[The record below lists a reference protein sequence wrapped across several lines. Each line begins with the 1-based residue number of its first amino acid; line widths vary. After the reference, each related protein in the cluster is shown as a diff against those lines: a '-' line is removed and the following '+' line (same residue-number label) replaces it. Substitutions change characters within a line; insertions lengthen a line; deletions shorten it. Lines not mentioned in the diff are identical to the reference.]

1 MFVSAFKTDGP
12 PSDFH
17 GEKKETESRTPIAL
31 PPMVHVPPTNSMKCF
46 ALRNLV
52 LSVQDCRK
60 KKTVSSWSNS
70 VVVRYLVFIF
80 FRTGHWSVFLTL
92 SCFFHLFVPP
102 VVWAISRRIF
112 QATQVTGVRCNQQWR
127 WSELRS
133 PRFKQRQP
141 GEAIEKSLAQNPK
154 SHSPSFEVPDRRH
167 LVDIVPEMFVFCGWK
182 GKLPL
187 NQRWILIEIK
197 PTICQQSS
205 SLQWSWR
212 KTWTSWAPATSLW
225 PLAGCRSTA
234 SKWHVSQMPFQ
245 GINILRLIPKGLQL
259 LYSLKYT
266 FLLRQINSCIT
277 LRKGMRKY
285 LVFVKNVMAV
295 ICV

>member
-1 MFVSAFKTDGP
+1 MCVSASIKTNGP

-17 GEKKETESRTPIAL
+17 GEKKRNRVTDPHCSATNGARSTNKLNEVLRLEKLGAISARL
-31 PPMVHVPPTNSMKCF
+31 P
-46 ALRNLV
+46 
-52 LSVQDCRK
+52 K
-60 KKTVSSWSNS
+60 KKNGVQ
-70 VVVRYLVFIF
+70 LVQFCCCQIPCFYFF
-80 FRTGHWSVFLTL
+80 FRTGHWSVFLAL
-92 SCFFHLFVPP
+92 SCVFPSFCTTCSLSHFSPHFSSNPSHRGSLQPAVALKRAPFTSLQTASARGSD
-102 VVWAISRRIF
+102 WEI
-112 QATQVTGVRCNQQWR
+112 TGTN
-127 WSELRS
+127 
-133 PRFKQRQP
+133 
-141 GEAIEKSLAQNPK
+141 
-154 SHSPSFEVPDRRH
+154 SPSFEVPDRRH